1 MSITAKVLSAEAS
14 REEEKEDAST
24 FLKGGHVWL
33 LAFGT
38 GGMVANIY
46 YIQPLLSTIAADFR
60 ISLSMVGLVALLS
73 QLGTALGML
82 LFVPLG
88 DIKER
93 RSLMVRLAIAASLCL
108 AFMATA
114 HGFWWLALASFGVG
128 LTGSIVHVIIPYAAH
143 LAHPERRGSIVGTVM
158 SGLLLGI
165 LLARTLSGLM
175 GAWFGWRSIY
185 WLAAA
190 LMLIIATLF
199 QFGLPSSLPA
209 VKMSWLALI
218 RSAGDLVRRQPT
230 LREAAL
236 LGAVFFGSFSAF
248 WTTLTFFLQH
258 PPYHYGSDV
267 AGLFGL
273 VGAVGAAAAPMIG
286 RMADRYG
293 ARGNVLLALVVTLLS
308 FVVMYAFGMHIAG
321 LITGIILLDF
331 GVQAGHVSNQTRIY
345 ALVPEAR
352 SRLNM
357 VYMISYFTAGA
368 IGSYTGTMA
377 WEHFGWAGVCG
388 LGGMLLVLGLIIQFS
403 TRKVPCES

>member
-1 MSITAKVLSAEAS
+1 MSCATESVTTESIETKDSGA
-14 REEEKEDAST
+14 
-24 FLKGGHVWL
+24 FLKRHHVWL

-46 YIQPLLSTIAADFR
+46 YIQPLLSTIAADFQ
-60 ISLSMVGLVALLS
+60 ISVSMVGVVALLS
-73 QLGTALGML
+73 QLGSAMGML

-88 DIKER
+88 DTKER
-93 RSLMVRLAIAASLCL
+93 RSLIVRLAIVASLFL

-128 LTGSIVHVIIPYAAH
+128 LTGSTVHVIIPYAAH
-143 LAHPERRGSIVGTVM
+143 LAHPERRGGIVGTVM

-185 WLAAA
+185 WLAGA
-190 LMLIIATLF
+190 LMLIIAALF
-199 QFGLPSSLPA
+199 HFGLPKSSPS
-209 VKMSWLALI
+209 VNMSWLALI
-218 RSAGDLVRRQPT
+218 HSAGDLVRTQPT
-230 LREAAL
+230 LREAAV
-236 LGAVFFGSFSAF
+236 LGAVFFAAFSAF
-248 WTTLTFFLQH
+248 WTTLIFFLQH
-258 PPYHYGSDV
+258 PPYHYGSGI

-273 VGAVGAAAAPMIG
+273 VGAVGAAGAPIIG

-293 ARGNVLLALVVTLLS
+293 ARGNVLLALVVTLIS
-308 FVVMYAFGMHIAG
+308 FGVMYAFGNHLIGLIAG
-321 LITGIILLDF
+321 VVLLDF
-331 GVQAGHVSNQTRIY
+331 GVQAGHVSNQARIY
-345 ALVPEAR
+345 ARLPEAR

-368 IGSYTGTMA
+368 IGSYTGTIA
-377 WEHFGWAGVCG
+377 WEQFGWAGVCG

-403 TRKVPCES
+403 TRKVAGES